1 MAELIAILK
10 AITHEA
16 RQGETERNIYTDSL
30 NSLHDLQRMIH
41 SPHTMSTHEYRDI
54 LTFILKEATSKK
66 DCEGQPLHV
75 HLYKV
80 KAHVNILGNEKA
92 DHFAKESYSTDS
104 TAEHITLFRHHTSTH
119 KQWLYDVKG
128 TDPITIKEANSQ
140 IEASILKTAAKEVK
154 YIEQWTQKDDS
165 EEYLINH
172 KASSGFHNSTW
183 RTRKRVLQCRADTLL
198 TQHLKHRF
206 KLQPSPFC
214 PMCKMN
220 GRITL
225 GTVSHT
231 LSGCTDPTLR
241 SQHIHRHN
249 GAVRLIHKALKKG
262 YLGSKLIL
270 SDGGKDPSNEIRPSR
285 TIPHWLLPPESA
297 PLPPI
302 PNKPDLVMLWK
313 DNMIPEWNKTYTLP
327 RG

>member
-10 AITHEA
+10 AVTHEA
-16 RQGETERNIYTDSL
+16 RQGETERNIHTNSL

-54 LTFILKEATSKK
+54 LTFILKKATSKK

-104 TAEHITLFRHHTSTH
+104 TAEHITLFKHHTSTH

-128 TDPITIKEANSQ
+128 KDPITIKEANSQ
-140 IEASILKTAAKEVK
+140 IEASILKTAAEEVK

-165 EEYLINH
+165 DPT
-172 KASSGFHNSTW
+172 NSRSITG
-183 RTRKRVLQCRADTLL
+183 RYRKRSTSSITKPPVASTTPAPGEPGNVYYSVEHADTLL

-206 KLQPSPFC
+206 KLQPSP
-214 PMCKMN
+214 
-220 GRITL
+220 
-225 GTVSHT
+225 
-231 LSGCTDPTLR
+231 R
-241 SQHIHRHN
+241 SAQC
-249 GAVRLIHKALKKG
+249 VK
-262 YLGSKLIL
+262 
-270 SDGGKDPSNEIRPSR
+270 
-285 TIPHWLLPPESA
+285 
-297 PLPPI
+297 
-302 PNKPDLVMLWK
+302 
-313 DNMIPEWNKTYTLP
+313 
-327 RG
+327 